1 MAAAMDAFE
10 ELCGCF
16 CNIFFFE
23 YSCAQEYG
31 SCSIQHCAKYGSCI
45 DCGGSFHRTQRTP
58 RRRCMENIVMCMLR
72 CGSLESLV
80 VKVFKLS

>member
-16 CNIFFFE
+16 LNIFFFE
-23 YSCAQEYG
+23 YGCAHE
-31 SCSIQHCAKYGSCI
+31 YGSCI

-80 VKVFKLS
+80 VRVFKLS